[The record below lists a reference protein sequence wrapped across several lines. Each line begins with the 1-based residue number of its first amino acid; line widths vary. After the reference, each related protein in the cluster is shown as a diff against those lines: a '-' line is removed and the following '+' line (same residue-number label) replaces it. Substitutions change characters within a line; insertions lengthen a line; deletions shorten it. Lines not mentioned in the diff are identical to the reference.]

1 MRSRLAKLALALG
14 LLAAAALARQSHT
27 TDASHRSNPALEQ
40 FKSLAGEW
48 EGKDSH
54 GTSVH
59 ATYEWLSTGVVMER
73 LEPAGHAPMITM
85 YSLDGDHILAIHFC
99 SEGNQPIMKTGP
111 VSSANGKYDFMI
123 ERAYGLRSPEEV
135 HMVEL
140 VVTVT
145 DNDHFTQA
153 WTNQQAGKRSTN
165 TITLTRK
172 K

>member
-1 MRSRLAKLALALG
+1 MRSCFVNLALASG
-14 LLAAAALARQSHT
+14 LLAATALARQSRT
-27 TDASHRSNPALEQ
+27 ADAPHRANPALDQ

-54 GTSVH
+54 GNLVH
-59 ATYEWLSTGVVMER
+59 ASYESLSTGVVMER

-111 VSSANGKYDFMI
+111 IAAANGKYDFVI
-123 ERAYGLRSPEEV
+123 ERAYGLHSPEEV

-140 VVTVT
+140 VVTLT
-145 DNDHFTQA
+145 DGDHVTQA
-153 WTNQQAGKRSTN
+153 WTNQHDGKRSTN

>member
-1 MRSRLAKLALALG
+1 
-14 LLAAAALARQSHT
+14 
-27 TDASHRSNPALEQ
+27 
-40 FKSLAGEW
+40 
-48 EGKDSH
+48 
-54 GTSVH
+54 
-59 ATYEWLSTGVVMER
+59 MER